1 MTLADVF
8 GWNRAF
14 AAGDIEPAILDLMRR
29 ADILGHR
36 WGRLASRL
44 RVASLGERL
53 FLHSAYPPRGHGA
66 VFFGPDTYRF
76 ADLIA
81 AETPAR
87 APGAVVDIGAGS
99 GAGGLIAADLWPGAR
114 LTLTDLNPA
123 ALALARVNA
132 AGRAVTLL
140 EGSGLAGFEGD
151 IDLAL
156 ANPPFITSGGI
167 TDAGGRRYRD
177 GGGAFGAEVTLDWT
191 AQVLPRLAA
200 GGRFILYTGAAIV
213 RGRDPLYEAL
223 QQRAADAGCALRY
236 REIDPD
242 IFGGLL
248 LRPDYWRVERLAA
261 VGAVFDR
268 PR

>member
-1 MTLADVF
+1 MAEVF

-14 AAGDIEPAILDLMRR
+14 TAADLEPEILNLMRR
-29 ADILGHR
+29 AGILGRR
-36 WGRLASRL
+36 WGRWISRL
-44 RVASLGERL
+44 RVASLGDRL
-53 FLHSAYPPRGHGA
+53 FLHSAFPPSGHDA

-87 APGAVVDIGAGS
+87 APTTIIDIGAGS
-99 GAGGLIAADLWPGAR
+99 GAGGLVAADRWPDAR

-123 ALALARVNA
+123 ALALARINA
-132 AGRAVTLL
+132 GGRPVTLL
-140 EGSGLAGFEGD
+140 EGSGLAGFQGD

-156 ANPPFITSGGI
+156 ANPPFITSGSI
-167 TDAGGRRYRD
+167 TGAGGRRYRD

-191 AQVLPRLAA
+191 DQVLSRLAP
-200 GGRFILYTGAAIV
+200 GGRFVLYTGAAIV

-223 QQRAADAGCALRY
+223 QRRAAEGCCALRY

-248 LRPDYWRVERLAA
+248 WRPDYWRVERLAA